1 MTLLIVTPMHNEYE
15 NVEGLLETLH
25 GQTFRDFDWV
35 VVDDGSIDGTSDR
48 IAELDTGGLATV
60 LPKTNDGGLIGG
72 SAYTSWRFGVSHAL
86 PKLDYTHVMKL
97 DADVRLAPDYLERI
111 VTLAQ
116 GDVGVAGGVI
126 VSRGMAEQKFHVPGP
141 VKLYT
146 AAAYRATESM
156 PSAIGF
162 DVLDEVAAGR
172 HGLRTAVATD
182 ARVQLARAI
191 GASEGQV
198 HGRYRNGRV
207 CRWTGY
213 SFPYFLVHCARY
225 AARKPYVIGSLAM
238 LWGYLR
244 AGKGPYAPEL
254 KRAHARMQ
262 RTKLGRAI
270 RNPFG
275 FWREAYK
282 V

>member
-1 MTLLIVTPMHNEYE
+1 MTLLIVTPMHNEAD
-15 NVEGLLETLH
+15 NIEGLLASLRA
-25 GQTFRDFDWV
+25 QTFRDFDWV
-35 VVDDGSIDGTSDR
+35 VVDDGSTDGTAAR
-48 IAELDTGGLATV
+48 IAELDTDALATV
-60 LPKTNDGGLIGG
+60 VTKTNDGGLIAG
-72 SAYTSWRFGVSHAL
+72 SAYTSWRFGVAYAL
-86 PKLDYTHVMKL
+86 PRRPYTHVMKL
-97 DADVRLAPDYLERI
+97 DADVRLASDYLERI
-111 VTLAQ
+111 VPLAS

-126 VSRGMAEQKFHVPGP
+126 VTSGMAEQKFHVPGP
-141 VKLYT
+141 VKLYS

-162 DVLDEVAAGR
+162 DVLDEVAASLA
-172 HGLRTAVATD
+172 GLRTAVDTD
-182 ARVQLARAI
+182 ARFELARAI
-191 GASEGQV
+191 GASEGRV

-225 AARKPYVIGSLAM
+225 AARRPYVVGSLAM

-244 AGKGPYAPEL
+244 AGRGPYAPEL
-254 KRAHARMQ
+254 KKAHARMQ
-262 RTKLGRAI
+262 RAKLGRAL
-270 RNPFG
+270 RNPFA